1 MFITV
6 PNPGFCFKKNQ
17 KNKTPML
24 IKKVATPIER
34 SVMFETP
41 SARTVQ
47 GEFPVV
53 DIKSKASP
61 KPNKIKPK
69 HKYENVDTLGLKL
82 KGLSELH
89 GALGIFLIFKNI
101 SIKYFFY

>member
-1 MFITV
+1 MIIMFITV

-17 KNKTPML
+17 KDKTPML

-69 HKYENVDTLGLKL
+69 HKYENVDT
-82 KGLSELH
+82 
-89 GALGIFLIFKNI
+89 IDFRT
-101 SIKYFFY
+101 